1 MIKNEVIM
9 TKLAVVTGGT
19 RGIGAAISQDL
30 KAKGYRVIANYHTNH
45 EAAQGFAAQHD
56 IVVQAWDVSDA
67 KACQDH
73 VQKIQNEHGP
83 IEILV
88 HNAGITRDGFLHKMP
103 IDNWQQVI
111 QTNLNSCFYMV
122 QPVMESMREN
132 DFGRVVLIS
141 SVNALKGQRGQTNY
155 CAAKAGIIG
164 FAKALA
170 LESAIK
176 NITVNVI
183 APGYVD
189 TEMVQA
195 ISQPIL
201 EKIIEQVPKGRLA
214 QAHEI
219 AHSVSFLVSDAAAYI
234 TGETL
239 NVNGGLYLA

>member
-45 EAAQGFAAQHD
+45 EAAQSFAAQHD

-111 QTNLNSCFYMV
+111 QANLNSCFDIVRQCLKRAKGANQLLCCQGWHYWLC
-122 QPVMESMREN
+122 ESPCPR
-132 DFGRVVLIS
+132 IS
-141 SVNALKGQRGQTNY
+141 HQKYYG
-155 CAAKAGIIG
+155 
-164 FAKALA
+164 
-170 LESAIK
+170 
-176 NITVNVI
+176 
-183 APGYVD
+183 
-189 TEMVQA
+189 
-195 ISQPIL
+195 
-201 EKIIEQVPKGRLA
+201 
-214 QAHEI
+214 
-219 AHSVSFLVSDAAAYI
+219 
-234 TGETL
+234 
-239 NVNGGLYLA
+239 